1 MKFFET
7 FTILVYIIDEKNF
20 WCGRKW
26 FRHLTQ
32 VTHVKTTRLISL
44 APVSLSNA
52 TQGRY
57 VFRRLTYNSE
67 TPKDDNF
74 YQPNQRQNHF
84 PFNFYLNQENTNR
97 FHLLFFCC
105 YLFTFFDFFKRRFH
119 NIEWGRKWQGL
130 STEKICA
137 ARCERGRFV
146 LIFWVKAV
154 QKNVKFIRN
163 LKECKQFHWYHHYQN
178 NCLCYKQ
185 FVLF

>member
-1 MKFFET
+1 MRSFET
-7 FTILVYIIDEKNF
+7 FTILVYIIDEKKILM
-20 WCGRKW
+20 W
-26 FRHLTQ
+26 TQ
-32 VTHVKTTRLISL
+32 VIQTLDTSHPREKKLVWSL
-44 APVSLSNA
+44 LPQSRSAMLRRVG
-52 TQGRY
+52 TY
-57 VFRRLTYNSE
+57 VHLTYNSE
-67 TPKDDNF
+67 TPKGDNF
-74 YQPNQRQNHF
+74 YQPNQKQKHF

-130 STEKICA
+130 STEKICT